1 LVLFERNMLKNLKIL
16 ELANVLAGPSV
27 GMFFSELGADV
38 TKIENK
44 KTNGDLTR
52 KWFLPNENTSS
63 VSAYFSSVNFN
74 KKHLF
79 LDYNDEK
86 DRIKIEGLIKE
97 CDIVITNFKA
107 GDAEKFKLTFE
118 NCKKINKSIIYAH
131 LGGFKSNIER
141 VAFDVVLQAETG
153 FMSMNGEPNRNPVK
167 MPVALIDILAAHQ
180 LKEGILI
187 ALLKRNENKKAI
199 KVSTTLEE
207 AAIASLANQASNYL
221 MLNHIAK
228 PIGTKHPN
236 IAPYGDMITTKNGDQ
251 LIIAIGT
258 DLQFYK
264 FAKIISIEKTLTE
277 KFNSNI
283 SRVKKREELMLVIN
297 EKCKNFDTSQLMK
310 KCIKANVPIGKIKN
324 IDEVLSSAV
333 SKEMILSENIEGV
346 ETKRIKSVAF
356 KLTD

>member
-1 LVLFERNMLKNLKIL
+1 MVLFERNMLKNLKIL

-27 GMFFSELGADV
+27 GMFFSELGAEV

-52 KWFLPNENTSS
+52 KWFLAKENTSS
-63 VSAYFSSVNFN
+63 VSAYFSSVNYN

-79 LDYNDEK
+79 LDYNNKK
-86 DRIKIEGLIKE
+86 DRVKIEGLIKD

-107 GDAEKFKLTFE
+107 GDGEKFKLTFE
-118 NCKKINKSIIYAH
+118 DCKKLNSSIIYAH

-153 FMSMNGEPNRNPVK
+153 FMSMNGEANRDPVK

-187 ALLKRNENKKAI
+187 ALIKRNENKKAI

-207 AAIASLANQASNYL
+207 AAIASLVNQASNYL

-236 IAPYGDMITTKNGDQ
+236 IAPYGDMIITKNGDK
-251 LIIAIGT
+251 LVIAIGT
-258 DLQFYK
+258 DLQFLK
-264 FAKIISIEKTLTE
+264 FAKIISIEETITE

-283 SRVKKREELMLVIN
+283 NRVKNREELMLVIN
-297 EKCKNFDTSQLMK
+297 QKCKNFDTNQLMI
-310 KCIKANVPIGKIKN
+310 KCIDANVPIGKIKN
-324 IDEVLSSAV
+324 IDEVLNSDV
-333 SKEMILSENIEGV
+333 SKEMILSENIEGI

>member
-1 LVLFERNMLKNLKIL
+1 MVLFERNMLKNLKIL

-27 GMFFSELGADV
+27 GMFFSELGAEV

-52 KWFLPNENTSS
+52 KWFLAKENSSS
-63 VSAYFSSVNFN
+63 VSAYFSSVNYN

-79 LDYNDEK
+79 LDYNNKK
-86 DRIKIEGLIKE
+86 DRVKIEGLIKD

-107 GDAEKFKLTFE
+107 GDGEKFKLTFE
-118 NCKKINKSIIYAH
+118 DCKKLNSSIIYAH

-153 FMSMNGEPNRNPVK
+153 FMSMNGEANRDPVK

-187 ALLKRNENKKAI
+187 ALIKRNENKKAI

-207 AAIASLANQASNYL
+207 AAIASLVNQASNYL

-236 IAPYGDMITTKNGDQ
+236 IAPYGDMIITKNGDK
-251 LIIAIGT
+251 LVIAIGT
-258 DLQFYK
+258 DLQFLK
-264 FAKIISIEKTLTE
+264 FAKIISIEETITE

-283 SRVKKREELMLVIN
+283 NRVKNREELMLVIN
-297 EKCKNFDTSQLMK
+297 QKCKNFDTNQLMI
-310 KCIKANVPIGKIKN
+310 KCIDANVPIGKIKN
-324 IDEVLSSAV
+324 IDEVLNSDV
-333 SKEMILSENIEGV
+333 SKEMILSENIEGI

>member
-1 LVLFERNMLKNLKIL
+1 MVLFERNMLKNLKIL

-27 GMFFSELGADV
+27 GMFFSELGAEV

-52 KWFLPNENTSS
+52 KWFLAKENTSS
-63 VSAYFSSVNFN
+63 VSAYFSSVNYN

-79 LDYNDEK
+79 LDYNNKK
-86 DRIKIEGLIKE
+86 DRVKIEGLIKD

-107 GDAEKFKLTFE
+107 GDGEKFKLTFE
-118 NCKKINKSIIYAH
+118 DCKKLNSSIIYAH

-153 FMSMNGEPNRNPVK
+153 FMSMNGEANRDPVK

-187 ALLKRNENKKAI
+187 ALIKRNENKKAI

-207 AAIASLANQASNYL
+207 AAIASLVNQASNYL

-236 IAPYGDMITTKNGDQ
+236 IAPYGDMIITKNGDK
-251 LIIAIGT
+251 LVIAIGT
-258 DLQFYK
+258 DLQFLK
-264 FAKIISIEKTLTE
+264 FAKIISIEKTITE

-283 SRVKKREELMLVIN
+283 NRVKNREELMLVIN
-297 EKCKNFDTSQLMK
+297 QKCKNFDTNQLMI
-310 KCIKANVPIGKIKN
+310 KCIDANVPIGKIKN
-324 IDEVLSSAV
+324 IDEVLNSDV
-333 SKEMILSENIEGV
+333 SKEMILSENIEGI